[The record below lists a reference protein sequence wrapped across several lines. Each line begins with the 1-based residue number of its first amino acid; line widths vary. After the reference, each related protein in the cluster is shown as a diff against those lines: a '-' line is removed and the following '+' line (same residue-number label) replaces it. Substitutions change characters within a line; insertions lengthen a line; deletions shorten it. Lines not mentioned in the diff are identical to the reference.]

1 MYTREYIAKAVKRD
15 YAYGTSVKLNAA
27 EDLLVTIIQ
36 AGMTLC
42 AGVIGILARIPLMS
56 DLIELF
62 VRVYPRGAAGFFLRG
77 AYFKAKLGHMGDNV
91 LIDLGVIIW
100 NAQNVSIGDY
110 SHIDTNVKIEASEPI
125 SIGSYVHVASNV
137 LLQGR
142 GTLSIGDYAD
152 IAAGSLIYSGVNHYT
167 DGKTNT
173 FYEMSSCAPADKQFV
188 KCAPVR
194 IEKRAFI
201 GLNSVIMPGVT
212 VGEGAIVGA
221 CSFVNADVPAYK
233 IAVGIPA
240 RVVKDR
246 PRNERPE

>member
-1 MYTREYIAKAVKRD
+1 MYTREYVAKAVKGD
-15 YAYGTSVKLNAA
+15 YAYGTIVKLSAA
-27 EDLLVTIIQ
+27 EDVLVTMIQ

-42 AGVIGILARIPLMS
+42 AGVIWLLARIPLIS
-56 DLIELF
+56 DLVELF

-77 AYFKAKLGHMGDNV
+77 SYYKAKLGHMGDNV

-100 NAQNVSIGDY
+100 NPKNVSIGDY
-110 SHIDTNVKIEASEPI
+110 SHIDTNVKIEASETI
-125 SIGSYVHVASNV
+125 KIGSYVHVASNV
-137 LLQGR
+137 LLQGL
-142 GTLSIGDYAD
+142 GTLAIGDYAD

-173 FYEMSSCAPADKQFV
+173 FYEMSSCAPADRQFI
-188 KCAPVR
+188 KRAPVR

-233 IAVGIPA
+233 IVVGIPA
-240 RVVKDR
+240 KVVK
-246 PRNERPE
+246 ERPKDA